1 MNKGEANMFK
11 VGDKVKIPYISDCN
25 PHSNKVGTIIWLNE
39 YNYYPNKNNSVI
51 EKRTQG
57 TIAYDDGT
65 TEGVVDFYRKGSG
78 IVSPIVKV
86 E

>member
-1 MNKGEANMFK
+1 MFK

-25 PHSNKVGTIIWLNE
+25 PHNNKVGTITWLHD
-39 YNYYPNKNNSVI
+39 YNYYPNGDYSVS

-57 TIAYDDGT
+57 TITYDDGKSFN
-65 TEGVVDFYRKGSG
+65 VSNMYRKGSG
-78 IVSPIVKV
+78 VVSKIEHIK

>member
-1 MNKGEANMFK
+1 MFK

-25 PHSNKVGTIIWLNE
+25 PHNNKVGIITWLND
-39 YNYYPNKNNSVI
+39 YNYYPNGDYSVI

-57 TIAYDDGT
+57 TITYDDETIENIGN
-65 TEGVVDFYRKGSG
+65 FYREDSG
-78 IVSPIVKV
+78 IVSKIIAIK